1 MGKIV
6 VYNTKDEDY
15 TSEPNNFYIGR
26 SKNGNVLGNPFTHDG
41 TKTSLAKLS
50 FKTREEAIEAYSTY
64 FDKMYGHDDEFTK
77 AFDEIYEHYKNG
89 EDIYLQCFCKPLP
102 CHGDI
107 IAERLQRKLI
117 TEKRE
122 ELKKL
127 KKGKWAL

>member
-64 FDKMYGHDDEFTK
+64 FDKMYGHDDEFT
-77 AFDEIYEHYKNG
+77 
-89 EDIYLQCFCKPLP
+89 
-102 CHGDI
+102 
-107 IAERLQRKLI
+107 
-117 TEKRE
+117 
-122 ELKKL
+122 
-127 KKGKWAL
+127 